1 MIDKEL
7 ESVANT
13 IKEIVEKQLAPAVV
27 TEIVLESDIDHDGD
41 PILRVQ
47 VIFEADDDQLDPA
60 KVKGLT
66 RHLREPLDNF
76 ANVGF
81 PVLNFTSKRELPP
94 EAA

>member
-1 MIDKEL
+1 MMDDEL
-7 ESVANT
+7 EKVAETIRSV
-13 IKEIVEKQLAPAVV
+13 VEKQLAPAEV
-27 TEIVLESDIDHDGD
+27 TEIVLEGDLDHDGD

-47 VIFEADDDQLDPA
+47 IVFEAEDDRLDPA

-81 PVLNFTSKRELPP
+81 PVLNFTSKHEVPP
-94 EAA
+94 AAA